1 MLVDYPSK
9 FNSVYVDCMFAS
21 IVVPLILSSLHVA
34 HNSSGL
40 FGKMPKWRRIIHHIL
55 MVIFSPLMPLLLINY
70 YESNKEHLRRL
81 AKMGRVETLVQRQK
95 LKKIKK
101 LRVEFS
107 RIELALESFYQV
119 SGQLLLLLLA
129 TTNTPTVYGLMT
141 SNCWTAGGIT
151 LYISVALG
159 IKSCVW
165 LHVRSLMTEKIFFPI
180 TSAFVIGFCALF
192 STLRRIISL
201 ISFFIPS
208 LGLCGL
214 LHHWHAEKIPFQI
227 RQDHI
232 HTITPEDKI
241 ALYNISEDVLWTSLD
256 RWDYSDPSH
265 PIPPDYSL
273 YTGLSLGATFG
284 AFFAIL
290 GLHFVVMY
298 LVKLRTSG
306 EFRRASLINQV
317 VHIFENLN
325 IPSPYSDWD
334 ELDENQDDDKEIEMK
349 MSRKKQQITEQNK
362 VLNKEDD
369 ILEKEKDENNED
381 CNTDNEIIEM
391 ARIDQATPE
400 EDEDKENI
408 NIKESGGNNDPQ
420 KVMDIQIENER
431 NDDEDDEEGE
441 RKHGEEESDQSIEDD
456 FEDNVDMNFEDEREN
471 LQSKHHLLIEKF
483 KQKRWRVEKEMIGTF
498 GITTIFAL
506 LMFVPLFYTGIDEC
520 MLNIILR
527 TLTPYCSGEHQ
538 VQASLPAEIDWEN
551 KT

>member
-1 MLVDYPSK
+1 M
-9 FNSVYVDCMFAS
+9 
-21 IVVPLILSSLHVA
+21 
-34 HNSSGL
+34 
-40 FGKMPKWRRIIHHIL
+40 
-55 MVIFSPLMPLLLINY
+55 
-70 YESNKEHLRRL
+70 
-81 AKMGRVETLVQRQK
+81 
-95 LKKIKK
+95 
-101 LRVEFS
+101 
-107 RIELALESFYQV
+107 
-119 SGQLLLLLLA
+119 
-129 TTNTPTVYGLMT
+129 
-141 SNCWTAGGIT
+141 
-151 LYISVALG
+151 
-159 IKSCVW
+159 
-165 LHVRSLMTEKIFFPI
+165 
-180 TSAFVIGFCALF
+180 
-192 STLRRIISL
+192 
-201 ISFFIPS
+201 
-208 LGLCGL
+208 
-214 LHHWHAEKIPFQI
+214 
-227 RQDHI
+227 
-232 HTITPEDKI
+232 
-241 ALYNISEDVLWTSLD
+241 LWTSLD

-334 ELDENQDDDKEIEMK
+334 EIDENQDDDKEIEMK
-349 MSRKKQQITEQNK
+349 MSREKQQITEQNE
-362 VLNKEDD
+362 VMSEEDD
-369 ILEKEKDENNED
+369 IVEEEKDESNED

-441 RKHGEEESDQSIEDD
+441 RKHEEEESDQSIEDD

-520 MLNIILR
+520 MSNIMMR
-527 TLTPYCSGEHQ
+527 TLTPYFSGEHQ